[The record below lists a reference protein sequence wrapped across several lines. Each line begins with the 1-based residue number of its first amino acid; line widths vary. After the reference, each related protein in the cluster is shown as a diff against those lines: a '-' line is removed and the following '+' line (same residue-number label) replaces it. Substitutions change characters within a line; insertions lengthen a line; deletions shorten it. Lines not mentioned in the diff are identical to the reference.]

1 MRKHFT
7 RMYAGPSLN
16 QTPLPLSF
24 PIPFLSSFS
33 ISPSLLFLYFSS
45 FLRFICNSTYLRFN
59 ALNLPLSVNFF
70 TSLCLSFSKLS
81 VIVKNSSFFRNYEG
95 MLLGIP
101 YIFSLLSLLRSP
113 FFFFFPSSFYV
124 FNQTHFLLHLRL
136 SLIHLINNCLFNISA
151 LGRQNM

>member
-1 MRKHFT
+1 
-7 RMYAGPSLN
+7 
-16 QTPLPLSF
+16 
-24 PIPFLSSFS
+24 
-33 ISPSLLFLYFSS
+33 LFLYFSS

-113 FFFFFPSSFYV
+113 FFFFFQVHFMSSIKPTFSCTCV
-124 FNQTHFLLHLRL
+124 FH
-136 SLIHLINNCLFNISA
+136 
-151 LGRQNM
+151 